1 VPNRAEIIG
10 WYKAAVKTNNADET
24 QYLIEIGQQLKTAY
38 MREPFML
45 ARWRSLSERESPVET
60 LPDDYHHATVA
71 ISLEDKQR
79 LDSMH
84 ERPSPSYCPTRA
96 DVVKWYKAAV
106 KVADA
111 PATQYLIDLGTQ
123 LRTAYLNEPFMQGHS
138 TVERLPDEYQNPSV
152 LMSIDQKQRLDAI
165 GIHANEPSQQIDR
178 TSRGR

>member
-10 WYKAAVKTNNADET
+10 WYQAAVKTNNARDT

-38 MREPFML
+38 MHEPFMQD
-45 ARWRSLSERESPVET
+45 RPPVET

-71 ISLEDKQR
+71 ISIEDKQR
-79 LDSMH
+79 LDSLH

-111 PATQYLIDLGTQ
+111 PATQYLMDLGTQ
-123 LRTAYLNEPFMQGHS
+123 LRTAYLNEPFMEGRL
-138 TVERLPDEYQNPSV
+138 TVDRLPDEYQNPAV
-152 LMSIDQKQRLDAI
+152 LVPMEDKQRLDVMSI
-165 GIHANEPSQQIDR
+165 RANEPPQQR
-178 TSRGR
+178 ANPSRGR